1 MVTEG
6 VVKHEMIVQTIQWGL
21 DKLRRAQIE
30 QLNAKRSPIEDSGFN
45 WDALVSGVAGRQDG
59 IIGSNGHYRI
69 VMPVDKHLRFADM
82 KKLGAH
88 KGPHARVYNRPTWGV
103 FFGRDDSVRTRLR
116 MGISDAARQQILQQ
130 LKSAFE
136 LSGAF
141 KSASL
146 DHWSKP

>member
-6 VVKHEMIVQTIQWGL
+6 VVKHEFVVQTIQWGL
-21 DKLRRAQIE
+21 DKLRRAQLE

-59 IIGSNGHYRI
+59 IMGSNGHYQI

-88 KGPHARVYNRPTWGV
+88 KGPHAMVYNRPTWGV

-116 MGISDAARQQILQQ
+116 TGISEAIRESVLTNLRQAIEQ
-130 LKSAFE
+130 
-136 LSGAF
+136 
-141 KSASL
+141 
-146 DHWSKP
+146 KP

>member
-30 QLNAKRSPIEDSGFN
+30 RLNTSQSAILESGFN
-45 WDALVSGVAGRQDG
+45 WAALVSGVAGRQDG
-59 IIGSNGHYRI
+59 VIGSNGHYRI
-69 VMPVDKHLRFADM
+69 VIPVDKHLRFADM

-88 KGPHARVYNRPTWGV
+88 KGPHAMVYNRPTWGV

-116 MGISDAARQQILQQ
+116 TGISDAARQEILKKLQA
-130 LKSAFE
+130 AFE
-136 LSGAF
+136 LTGAF
-141 KSASL
+141 KAAQY
-146 DHWSKP
+146 DHWSRP

>member
-6 VVKHEMIVQTIQWGL
+6 VVKHEMVVQTIQWGL

-30 QLNAKRSPIEDSGFN
+30 RLNTARGAILASGFN
-45 WDALVSGVAGRQDG
+45 WDDLVSGVAGRQDG
-59 IIGSNGHYRI
+59 VVGSNGHYRI
-69 VMPVDKHLRFADM
+69 IMPVDKHLRFADM

-88 KGPHARVYNRPTWGV
+88 KGPHAMVYNRPTWGV

-116 MGISDAARQQILQQ
+116 MGISDAARQEILKQ
-130 LKSAFE
+130 LQSAFE
-136 LSGAF
+136 LNGAF

>member
-45 WDALVSGVAGRQDG
+45 WNALVSGVAGRQDG
-59 IIGSNGHYRI
+59 VIGSNGRYRI
-69 VMPVDKHLRFADM
+69 VLPIDRRLRFADM

-88 KGPHARVYNRPTWGV
+88 KGPNAMVYNRPTWGV

-116 MGISDAARQQILQQ
+116 TGISEAIRESVLTNLRQAIRTKALTDG
-130 LKSAFE
+130 LKSVT
-136 LSGAF
+136 G
-141 KSASL
+141 
-146 DHWSKP
+146 

>member
-1 MVTEG
+1 MV
-6 VVKHEMIVQTIQWGL
+6 VQTIQWGL

-30 QLNAKRSPIEDSGFN
+30 RLNTAR
-45 WDALVSGVAGRQDG
+45 DAILASVFHLDDLVSGVAGRQDG
-59 IIGSNGHYRI
+59 VVGSNGHYRI

-88 KGPHARVYNRPTWGV
+88 KGPHAMVYNRPTWGV

-116 MGISDAARQQILQQ
+116 MGISDAARQEILKQ
-130 LKSAFE
+130 LQTAFE
-136 LSGAF
+136 LNGAF

-146 DHWSKP
+146 DHWNKP

>member
-59 IIGSNGHYRI
+59 VIGSNGRYRI
-69 VMPVDKHLRFADM
+69 VLPIDRHLRFADM
-82 KKLGAH
+82 KRLGGK
-88 KGPHARVYNRPTWGV
+88 KGANAAVYNRPTWGV

-116 MGISDAARQQILQQ
+116 TGISEAIRESVLTNLRQAIEQ
-130 LKSAFE
+130 
-136 LSGAF
+136 
-141 KSASL
+141 
-146 DHWSKP
+146 KP

>member
-1 MVTEG
+1 
-6 VVKHEMIVQTIQWGL
+6 MIVQTIQWGL

-30 QLNAKRSPIEDSGFN
+30 RLNTSRSAILDSGFN
-45 WDALVSGVAGRQDG
+45 WDELVSGVSGRQDG

-88 KGPHARVYNRPTWGV
+88 KGPHAMVYNRPTWGV

-116 MGISDAARQQILQQ
+116 MGISDAARQQILNQ
-130 LKSAFE
+130 LKEAFA
-136 LSGAF
+136 LQADF
-141 KSASL
+141 KATQY
-146 DHWSKP
+146 DHG

>member
-6 VVKHEMIVQTIQWGL
+6 VVKHEFIVQTIQWGL

-59 IIGSNGHYRI
+59 VIGSNGRYRI
-69 VMPVDKHLRFADM
+69 VLPIDIRLRFADM
-82 KKLGAH
+82 KRLGG
-88 KGPHARVYNRPTWGV
+88 KNGPNAAVYNRPTWGV

-116 MGISDAARQQILQQ
+116 TGISEAIRESILTNLRQAIEQ
-130 LKSAFE
+130 
-136 LSGAF
+136 
-141 KSASL
+141 
-146 DHWSKP
+146 KP

>member
-30 QLNAKRSPIEDSGFN
+30 RLNTSRSAILESGFD
-45 WDALVSGVAGRQDG
+45 WDHLLSGVAERQDG
-59 IIGSNGHYRI
+59 IMGSNGHYQI
-69 VMPVDKHLRFADM
+69 VIPVDKHLRFADM

-88 KGPHARVYNRPTWGV
+88 KGPHAMVYNRPTWGV

-116 MGISDAARQQILQQ
+116 MGISDAARQEILKQ
-130 LKSAFE
+130 LQTAFE
-136 LSGAF
+136 LTGAF

-146 DHWSKP
+146 DH

>member
-6 VVKHEMIVQTIQWGL
+6 VVKHEMIVQTISWGL

-30 QLNAKRSPIEDSGFN
+30 RLNTSRSAILESGFN
-45 WDALVSGVAGRQDG
+45 WDALMSGVTGRQDG
-59 IIGSNGHYRI
+59 VIGSNGHYRVVI
-69 VMPVDKHLRFADM
+69 PVDKHLRFADM
-82 KKLGAH
+82 KKLGEH
-88 KGPHARVYNRPTWGV
+88 KGPHAMVYNRPTWGV

-116 MGISDAARQQILQQ
+116 MGISDAARQEILKQ
-130 LKSAFE
+130 LQSAFE

-146 DHWSKP
+146 DH

>member
-21 DKLRRAQIE
+21 DKLRHAQLE

-59 IIGSNGHYRI
+59 VIGSNGRYRI
-69 VMPVDKHLRFADM
+69 VLPIDIRLRFADM
-82 KKLGAH
+82 KRLGGK
-88 KGPHARVYNRPTWGV
+88 KGANAAVYNRPTWGV

-116 MGISDAARQQILQQ
+116 TGISEAIRESVLTNLRQAIEQ
-130 LKSAFE
+130 
-136 LSGAF
+136 
-141 KSASL
+141 
-146 DHWSKP
+146 KP

>member
-1 MVTEG
+1 MV
-6 VVKHEMIVQTIQWGL
+6 VQTIQWGL

-30 QLNAKRSPIEDSGFN
+30 RLNTARDAILASGFK
-45 WDALVSGVAGRQDG
+45 WEDLVSGVAGRQDG
-59 IIGSNGHYRI
+59 VVGSNGHYRI

-88 KGPHARVYNRPTWGV
+88 KGPHAMVYNRPTWGV

-116 MGISDAARQQILQQ
+116 MGISDAARQEILKQ
-130 LKSAFE
+130 LQTAFE
-136 LSGAF
+136 LNGAF

-146 DHWSKP
+146 DH

>member
-6 VVKHEMIVQTIQWGL
+6 VVKHEMIVQTIQRGL

-30 QLNAKRSPIEDSGFN
+30 RLNVSHSAITDSGFD
-45 WDALVSGVAGRQDG
+45 WDALISGVAGRQDG

-88 KGPHARVYNRPTWGV
+88 KGPHAMVYNRPTWGV

-141 KSASL
+141 KPASL

>member
-6 VVKHEMIVQTIQWGL
+6 VVKHEMVVQTIQWGL
-21 DKLRRAQIE
+21 DKLRRTQIE
-30 QLNAKRSPIEDSGFN
+30 RLNTSRAAILESGFN
-45 WDALVSGVAGRQDG
+45 WDALVSGVSGRRDG
-59 IIGSNGHYRI
+59 VIGSDGRYRI

-88 KGPHARVYNRPTWGV
+88 KGPHAMVYNRPTWGV

-130 LKSAFE
+130 LQAAFQ
-136 LSGAF
+136 LNGAF

-146 DHWSKP
+146 DHWDKP

>member
-6 VVKHEMIVQTIQWGL
+6 VVKHEFIVQTIQWGL
-21 DKLRRAQIE
+21 DKLRRTQIE

-59 IIGSNGHYRI
+59 VIGSNGRYRI
-69 VMPVDKHLRFADM
+69 VLPIDRRLRFADM

-88 KGPHARVYNRPTWGV
+88 KGPHAMVYNRPTWGV

-116 MGISDAARQQILQQ
+116 TGISEAIRESVLTNLRQAIEQ
-130 LKSAFE
+130 
-136 LSGAF
+136 
-141 KSASL
+141 
-146 DHWSKP
+146 KP